1 MNRKEELITRW
12 IDGELNE
19 ETREEFD
26 ALMAEDSEFCERI
39 REEAEGIGSAMRSEI
54 SADVEP
60 PYPDFF
66 NSQIQK
72 RIRQAS
78 HATVPDNAS
87 GGASVLWWLRS
98 PFTWGAA
105 ALFMLMLLTRND
117 DGVSGS
123 GSYEIS
129 TYAPDPRVSVER
141 AEYDDDAQATVIM
154 LTGLEPIPDD
164 VEVRGRNITAYDPA
178 DTRGGGRF
186 YTGDTQLVY
195 IMETDTDGAPEIL
208 ARSED
213 S

>member
-12 IDGELNE
+12 IDGELDGD
-19 ETREEFD
+19 TREEFD
-26 ALMAEDSEFCERI
+26 ALMADDPEFCEQI
-39 REEAEGIGSAMRSEI
+39 RSEAEGIGRTLRSEM
-54 SADVEP
+54 SAEVEL

-72 RIRQAS
+72 RIRQQ
-78 HATVPDNAS
+78 DNAVVPGHARGS
-87 GGASVLWWLRS
+87 ASVLWWLRS

-105 ALFMLMLLTRND
+105 ALFMVLLLTRND
-117 DGVSGS
+117 DRVGGN
-123 GSYEIS
+123 GSYVVS

-164 VEVRGRNITAYDPA
+164 VEVRGRDITSYEPA
-178 DTRGGGRF
+178 GPRGGGRF

-195 IMETDTDGAPEIL
+195 IMETDIDGAPEIL
-208 ARSED
+208 ARLED